1 MRRRGQLRCAPRRS
15 PNLEQISVD
24 EADWKRPRSWSL
36 WPTCMRSRTFTSA
49 LTNTR
54 ALFICQLMI
63 DNLYFDKGS
72 AEPKVA
78 RDIYAP
84 TFTPG

>member
-63 DNLYFDKGS
+63 DNLYFDKK
-72 AEPKVA
+72 ALRNRKLHA
-78 RDIYAP
+78 
-84 TFTPG
+84 TFMHLDTPG